1 MSLKFENYKFSFIK
15 NGKPVFVST
24 EACEKL
30 GQDLHRRV
38 LKAFKFDDFVY
49 HFKDGSHVV
58 AMHRHRPNKYF
69 CKIDL
74 SKFFYTVRR
83 NRVQRALADIG
94 LNRAEHFSKM
104 STIKNPYPEGGYVLP
119 YGFIQSPI
127 LATLVLLKSPV
138 GIFLRGLDPSIIVSV
153 YMDDICLS
161 AMDEGKLW
169 SAFDGLKQA
178 IADAG
183 FRLNEEKTREPCTDI
198 EIFNCRIKQG
208 ATEVLPARVNKFYQ
222 EPRTGNGIASFK
234 AYCDIVKSHTWR
246 LGAARKAKRK
256 AQLVR
261 LRMAKKAVKLAPGTP

>member
-1 MSLKFENYKFSFIK
+1 MSLKFENYKFSFLK
-15 NGKPVFVST
+15 NGKPVFVPT

-38 LKAFKFDDFVY
+38 LDAIKFDDFVY

-58 AMHRHRPNKYF
+58 AMHKHRPNKYF

-94 LNRAEHFSKM
+94 LSRAEHFAKM
-104 STIKNPYPEGGYVLP
+104 STVKNPFPGGGYVLP

-138 GIFLRGLDPSIIVSV
+138 GTFLRGLDSSVVVSV

-161 AMDEGKLW
+161 AMDEAKLW
-169 SAFDGLKQA
+169 SAFEGLKQA
-178 IADAG
+178 VADAG
-183 FRLNEEKTREPCTDI
+183 FYLNEDKTCEPCTNI
-198 EIFNCRIKQG
+198 EIFNCSITQG
-208 ATEVLPARVNKFYQ
+208 DTKVLPARVNKFYQ
-222 EPRTGNGIASFK
+222 EPHTDNGVASFET
-234 AYCDIVKSHTWR
+234 YCDIVRSHTWR
-246 LGAARKAKRK
+246 LGAARKQKRK
-256 AQLVR
+256 AYLAR
-261 LRMAKKAVKLAPGTP
+261 LRSLKKGAILKPS